1 MTYLGQ
7 LQPDGALRARGHV
20 EFDGGVITGKDVMI
34 RTIRIVDNEKS
45 KLDVRQVFDR
55 V

>member
-1 MTYLGQ
+1 MLIETYRL
-7 LQPDGALRARGHV
+7 D
-20 EFDGGVITGKDVMI
+20 GKDVMI
-34 RTIRIVDNEKS
+34 RTIRIVYNEKL